1 MNDFRIFTTT
11 AENIDLRDFPILL
24 DAVRLDSMDCG
35 TMRFR
40 GGDGVGRISCVHHAL
55 SMP

>member
-11 AENIDLRDFPILL
+11 AENMDLRDFPILL